1 MEIFAAA
8 SIIDVIPSQRLS
20 LWPLFIPPDLL
31 CEFIVTCY
39 VQLHRAE
46 DEDTPQAVSYINLI
60 IDFRVWFPINFIF
73 HMHMQL
79 HGKPEL

>member
-1 MEIFAAA
+1 MFAVA
-8 SIIDVIPSQRLS
+8 SIIDAIPFQRLS
-20 LWPLFIPPDLL
+20 LWPLFIPPGLL
-31 CEFIVTCY
+31 YEFIVTCY
-39 VQLHRAE
+39 YVQLHHAE
-46 DEDTPQAVSYINLI
+46 YEDTPQAVSYINLI